1 MQGSTLLLAGG
12 LSPSIWTRARTRET
26 LKIAL
31 VAPSGDARAASVGRG
46 VMLGVE
52 EAARTGEL
60 MDRAIELLP
69 GSGDADR
76 LVREERVAALIGA
89 CGDDSAREMGRL
101 ADAAGV
107 LFVNAGSR
115 SDALR
120 GAECRRNVFHVEA
133 SEAMYAAALSARRE
147 GSGDGMGAAHAAP
160 RDGSADA
167 PAGHAEG
174 SADATAVLWHPS
186 LERFGAA
193 QLNDRFRA
201 RFGGEMDGAAWAGWM
216 AVKAL
221 WEASLRARS
230 IDPMALRA
238 YLERG
243 ATQLDGHKGWPLSFR
258 AWDRQLR
265 QPLYLVAGS
274 AGGGTRVVAEVPER
288 RGEEGSSRDLLDR
301 LGADASAMRCATR
314 GEGTR

>member
-1 MQGSTLLLAGG
+1 MRGSTLLLAGG
-12 LSPSIWTRARTRET
+12 FAPSIWTRARTRET

-31 VAPSGDARAASVGRG
+31 AAPPEVAASGVARG
-46 VMLGVE
+46 VALGVE
-52 EAARTGEL
+52 EAARTGAL

-69 GSGDADR
+69 VSGDVDR
-76 LVREERVAALIGA
+76 VIRRERVAAVIGA
-89 CGDDSAREMGRL
+89 GGDESAREMGAR
-101 ADAAGV
+101 ADAAGI

-115 SDALR
+115 ADALR

-133 SEAMYAAALSARRE
+133 SEAMYAAALAAR
-147 GSGDGMGAAHAAP
+147 SG
-160 RDGSADA
+160 GSADA
-167 PAGHAEG
+167 A
-174 SADATAVLWHPS
+174 AVLWHPS

-193 QLNDRFRA
+193 QLNGRFRA

-243 ATQLDGHKGWPLSFR
+243 ATQMDGHKGWPLSFR

-265 QPLYLVAGS
+265 QPLYLVARSTDG
-274 AGGGTRVVAEVPER
+274 AARVVGEVPER
-288 RGEEGSSRDLLDR
+288 RGEDGSSRDLLDR
-301 LGADASAMRCATR
+301 LGADASATRCATM

>member
-1 MQGSTLLLAGG
+1 MPGTVLGRRAFLRKAVQGSALLWAD
-12 LSPSIWTRARTRET
+12 SFAPAIWTRARTRET

-31 VAPSGDARAASVGRG
+31 VGSTAGVPASSVGRG
-46 VMLGVE
+46 VTLGVE

-69 GSGDADR
+69 ASGDVGR

-89 CGDDSAREMGRL
+89 GGEDSAREMGGV
-101 ADAAGV
+101 AEAAGI

-115 SDALR
+115 ADALR
-120 GAECRRNVFHVEA
+120 GAECRRSVFHVEA
-133 SEAMYAAALSARRE
+133 SEAMYAAALAAR
-147 GSGDGMGAAHAAP
+147 G
-160 RDGSADA
+160 
-167 PAGHAEG
+167 EG
-174 SADATAVLWHPS
+174 SADAAAVLWHPS

-193 QLNDRFRA
+193 QLNDRYRA

-230 IDPMALRA
+230 IDPISLRT

-258 AWDRQLR
+258 GRDRQLR

-274 AGGGTRVVAEVPER
+274 AGGGTRVVGEVPER

-301 LGADASAMRCATR
+301 LGADASATSCATR
-314 GEGTR
+314 EEGTR